1 MQTIESAIHQ
11 KEFKDLRVKSDV
23 NIMYTASWLIAEKT
37 RILRPLELTVPQF
50 NILRILRGAK
60 GEPVSV
66 RYLAE
71 RMIDQSSNA
80 SRLVDKLVQKQLV
93 LRRECPA
100 DRRLVEITITRE
112 GLDLVEHATRLIAQQ
127 QHCFSLLSNHD
138 MEMLN
143 TILDK
148 IRNTKTSLS

>member
-1 MQTIESAIHQ
+1 MQSIEKAIHQ
-11 KEFKDLRVKSDV
+11 KEFKDLGVKSDV

-37 RILRPLELTVPQF
+37 RLLRPMDLSLPQF

-60 GEPVSV
+60 GDPVSV

-80 SRLVDKLVQKQLV
+80 SRLVDKLVQKGLA
-93 LRRECPA
+93 LRRECPS
-100 DRRLVEITITRE
+100 DRRLVEITITPQ
-112 GLDLVEHATRLIAQQ
+112 GLTAVEQATQAIAGHQR
-127 QHCFSLLSNHD
+127 CFSMLTDH
-138 MEMLN
+138 EMQTLN

-148 IRNTKTSLS
+148 IRNT